1 MTELVV
7 VMTNQLIYIQM
18 TKDEKL
24 EIKKAKLEWRAEMR
38 AKYPGWTKKRGLKV
52 IKS

>member
-1 MTELVV
+1 
-7 VMTNQLIYIQM
+7 M

-38 AKYPGWTKKRGLKV
+38 AKYPGWTKKLGLKV
-52 IKS
+52 VKPC